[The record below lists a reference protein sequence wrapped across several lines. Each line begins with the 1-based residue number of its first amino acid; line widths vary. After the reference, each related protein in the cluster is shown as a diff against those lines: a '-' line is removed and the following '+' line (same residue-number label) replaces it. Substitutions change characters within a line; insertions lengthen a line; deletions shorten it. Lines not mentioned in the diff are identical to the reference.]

1 MTASGDIFLSGM
13 RTPLSLE
20 ICRLRR
26 SVHVCSAGSGFP
38 LGIQTKIP
46 ERGVTMLTVV
56 AIFAVVIIVGLASYN
71 AYLLWYAKSGRY
83 DLDRR
88 IDAATKQ

>member
-1 MTASGDIFLSGM
+1 
-13 RTPLSLE
+13 
-20 ICRLRR
+20 
-26 SVHVCSAGSGFP
+26 
-38 LGIQTKIP
+38 
-46 ERGVTMLTVV
+46 MLTVV